1 VYRIQEYIHIHS
13 NQSCCEKYIYIFL
26 IADTELI
33 SIIFK
38 IMKRTSGKSAVA
50 GPTSKPDTKQSKPVQ
65 VQRSSSLRPPQSQPR
80 NTGSKKGSSSAFG
93 SALDAA
99 RSSKA
104 LMSQKRIRQQA
115 GPEAGNKSMGTGAN
129 GKKPLHNINLQDADE
144 AGIKSMGTGANDKKP
159 LHNINLQDADQQTD
173 EDTAGKLIAGRYEY
187 TDDGVWTPG
196 SKVVEGYDTVNRTA
210 ASIKFTSLKLSS
222 VERTVY
228 LALKNSSY
236 ASKLLCKIGCSL
248 LLELLIR

>member
-1 VYRIQEYIHIHS
+1 
-13 NQSCCEKYIYIFL
+13 
-26 IADTELI
+26 
-33 SIIFK
+33 
-38 IMKRTSGKSAVA
+38 MKRTSGKSAVA

-115 GPEAGNKSMGTGAN
+115 GPEAGN
-129 GKKPLHNINLQDADE
+129 
-144 AGIKSMGTGANDKKP
+144 KSMGTGANDKKP